1 MKYHLELKNVTKDF
15 GSTSIIRGANLGI
28 KKGEIHSL
36 IGPNGAGKST
46 LYNLISGV
54 YKVTSGYIKFNGLN
68 IENLPSHEIYR
79 LGLSRS
85 FQITN
90 IFPNLTVYESIKLA
104 LLSKKNGLN
113 NMWTRFK
120 DHKVNNDADDIM
132 KLAGLIKSKNT
143 VSSELSH
150 GDQKLL
156 DIALALCLKPKL
168 LLLDEPTA
176 GMGPEERWKM
186 IDRIKELWKKT
197 KITILF
203 IEHDMDIVFGIA
215 QKIYVLQQGAILAEG
230 QPKDIKKDQKVI
242 KAYLGGGKK
251 SCHY

>member
-1 MKYHLELKNVTKDF
+1 MLKINNLEKSFGGIIATDNVTLELQKQTINAV
-15 GSTSIIRGANLGI
+15 
-28 KKGEIHSL
+28 
-36 IGPNGAGKST
+36 IGPNGAGKTT
-46 LYNLISGV
+46 LFNLITGKLKPDSG
-54 YKVTSGYIKFNGLN
+54 KVFVENKEITNLN
-68 IENLPSHEIYR
+68 ETETTQMGIAR
-79 LGLSRS
+79 A

-104 LLSKKNGLN
+104 ILSKHNGLN

-120 DHKVNNDADDIM
+120 DHNVNYEADKIM
-132 KLAGLIKSKNT
+132 ELAGLTKSKNII
-143 VSSELSH
+143 SSELSH

-251 SCHY
+251 

>member
-1 MKYHLELKNVTKDF
+1 MLKINNLKKSFGGIVATDNVNLELKKQTINA
-15 GSTSIIRGANLGI
+15 I
-28 KKGEIHSL
+28 
-36 IGPNGAGKST
+36 IGPNGAGKTT
-46 LYNLISGV
+46 LFNLITGKLKTDAGSV
-54 YKVTSGYIKFNGLN
+54 F
-68 IENLPSHEIYR
+68 IEDREITNLDETETTHIGIAR
-79 LGLSRS
+79 A

-113 NMWTRFK
+113 NMWARFK
-120 DHKVNNDADDIM
+120 DHNINSDADDIM
-132 KLAGLIKSKNT
+132 KLAGLIKSKNL

-215 QKIYVLQQGAILAEG
+215 QKIFVLQQGAILAAG
-230 QPKDIKKDQKVI
+230 KPKDIKKNQKVI

-251 SCHY
+251 

>member
-1 MKYHLELKNVTKDF
+1 MLKINNLKKSFGGIVATDNVNLELKKQTINA
-15 GSTSIIRGANLGI
+15 I
-28 KKGEIHSL
+28 
-36 IGPNGAGKST
+36 IGPNGAGKTT
-46 LYNLISGV
+46 LFNLITGKLKTDAGSV
-54 YKVTSGYIKFNGLN
+54 F
-68 IENLPSHEIYR
+68 IEDREITNLDETETTHIGIAR
-79 LGLSRS
+79 A

-120 DHKVNNDADDIM
+120 DHNINSDADDIM
-132 KLAGLIKSKNT
+132 KLAGLIKSKNL

-215 QKIYVLQQGAILAEG
+215 QKIFVLQQGAILAAG
-230 QPKDIKKDQKVI
+230 KPKDIKKNQKVI

-251 SCHY
+251 

>member
-1 MKYHLELKNVTKDF
+1 MLKINNLKKSFGGIVATDNVNLELEKQTINA
-15 GSTSIIRGANLGI
+15 I
-28 KKGEIHSL
+28 
-36 IGPNGAGKST
+36 IGPNGAGKTT
-46 LYNLISGV
+46 LFNLITGKLKTDSG
-54 YKVTSGYIKFNGLN
+54 SIF
-68 IENLPSHEIYR
+68 IENREITNLDETETTHIGIAR
-79 LGLSRS
+79 A

-120 DHKVNNDADDIM
+120 DHKVNSDADDIM

-197 KITILF
+197 KITIVF

-215 QKIYVLQQGAILAEG
+215 QKIFVLQQGAILAEG
-230 QPKDIKKDQKVI
+230 KPQDIKKNQKVI

-251 SCHY
+251 

>member
-1 MKYHLELKNVTKDF
+1 MLKINNLKKSFGGIVATDNVNLELEKQTINA
-15 GSTSIIRGANLGI
+15 I
-28 KKGEIHSL
+28 
-36 IGPNGAGKST
+36 IGPNGAGKTT
-46 LYNLISGV
+46 LFNLITGKLKSDSG
-54 YKVTSGYIKFNGLN
+54 SIF
-68 IENLPSHEIYR
+68 IENREITNLDETETTHIGIAR
-79 LGLSRS
+79 A

-120 DHKVNNDADDIM
+120 NHKVNNDAGGQKK
-132 KLAGLIKSKNT
+132 KL
-143 VSSELSH
+143 V
-150 GDQKLL
+150 
-156 DIALALCLKPKL
+156 IALSLLSEPKL

-197 KITILF
+197 KITIVF

-215 QKIYVLQQGAILAEG
+215 QKIFVLQQGAILAEG
-230 QPKDIKKDQKVI
+230 NPQEIKKNQKVI

-251 SCHY
+251 

>member
-1 MKYHLELKNVTKDF
+1 MLKLTKLSKSFGGVVATNNVSLELKKQTINAV
-15 GSTSIIRGANLGI
+15 
-28 KKGEIHSL
+28 
-36 IGPNGAGKST
+36 IGPNGAGKTT
-46 LYNLISGV
+46 LFNLITGKLISDSGKI
-54 YKVTSGYIKFNGLN
+54 YLDNNN
-68 IENLPSHEIYR
+68 ITNLSEPEITH
-79 LGLSRS
+79 LGIARA

-90 IFPNLTVYESIKLA
+90 IFPSLTVYESIKLA
-104 LLSKKNGLN
+104 LLSKSNGLN

-120 DHKVNNDADDIM
+120 NHQINNSANEIIE
-132 KLAGLIKSKNT
+132 LAGMVKSKNI

-156 DIALALCLKPKL
+156 DIALALSLNPKI

-186 IDRIKELWKKT
+186 IERIKDLWKKT
-197 KITILF
+197 KMTILF
-203 IEHDMDIVFGIA
+203 IEHDMDIVFDIA

-230 QPKDIKKDQKVI
+230 SPQIIKKDKEVI

-251 SCHY
+251 

>member
-1 MKYHLELKNVTKDF
+1 MLKINNLVDFKKCKSFIKPVNLELEKQTINA
-15 GSTSIIRGANLGI
+15 I
-28 KKGEIHSL
+28 
-36 IGPNGAGKST
+36 IGPNGAGKTT
-46 LYNLISGV
+46 LFNLITGKLKTDSG
-54 YKVTSGYIKFNGLN
+54 SIF
-68 IENLPSHEIYR
+68 IENRELTNLDETETTHIGIAR
-79 LGLSRS
+79 A

-197 KITILF
+197 KITIVF

-215 QKIYVLQQGAILAEG
+215 QKIFVLQQGAILAEG
-230 QPKDIKKDQKVI
+230 NPQEIKKNQKVI

-251 SCHY
+251 

>member
-1 MKYHLELKNVTKDF
+1 MLKINNLKKSFGGIVATDNVNLELEKQTINA
-15 GSTSIIRGANLGI
+15 I
-28 KKGEIHSL
+28 
-36 IGPNGAGKST
+36 IGPNGAGKTT
-46 LYNLISGV
+46 LFNLITGKLKSDSG
-54 YKVTSGYIKFNGLN
+54 SIF
-68 IENLPSHEIYR
+68 IENREITNLDETETTHIGIAR
-79 LGLSRS
+79 A

-104 LLSKKNGLN
+104 LLSKKNELN

-120 DHKVNNDADDIM
+120 DHKVNSDADDIM

-197 KITILF
+197 KITIVF

-215 QKIYVLQQGAILAEG
+215 QKIFVLQQGAILAEG
-230 QPKDIKKDQKVI
+230 NPQEIKKNQKVI

-251 SCHY
+251 

>member
-1 MKYHLELKNVTKDF
+1 MLKINNLKKSFGGIVATDNVNLELEKQ
-15 GSTSIIRGANLGI
+15 SINAI
-28 KKGEIHSL
+28 
-36 IGPNGAGKST
+36 IGPNGAGKTT
-46 LYNLISGV
+46 LFNLITGKLKTDFGSV
-54 YKVTSGYIKFNGLN
+54 F
-68 IENLPSHEIYR
+68 IEDREITNLDETETTHIGIAR
-79 LGLSRS
+79 A

-120 DHKVNNDADDIM
+120 DHKVNSDADDIM

-197 KITILF
+197 KITIVF

-215 QKIYVLQQGAILAEG
+215 QKIFVLQQGAILAEG
-230 QPKDIKKDQKVI
+230 NPQDIKKNQKVI

-251 SCHY
+251 

>member
-1 MKYHLELKNVTKDF
+1 MLKINNLKKSFGGIVATDNVNLELEKQTINA
-15 GSTSIIRGANLGI
+15 I
-28 KKGEIHSL
+28 
-36 IGPNGAGKST
+36 IGPNGAGKTT
-46 LYNLISGV
+46 LFNLITGKLKTDSGSV
-54 YKVTSGYIKFNGLN
+54 F
-68 IENLPSHEIYR
+68 IEDREITNLDETETTHIGIAR
-79 LGLSRS
+79 A

-104 LLSKKNGLN
+104 LLSKKIGLN

-120 DHKVNNDADDIM
+120 DHNINSEADNIM
-132 KLAGLIKSKNT
+132 KLAGLIKSKNI

-215 QKIYVLQQGAILAEG
+215 QKIFVLQQGAILAAG
-230 QPKDIKKDQKVI
+230 KPKDIKKNQKVI

-251 SCHY
+251 